1 MKMDASCLH
10 VSSHLHRQARP
21 AKQEPPPQPQ
31 AGASKD
37 AAYVRSTDGLRSVG
51 GGAVNSNDND
61 KNRSLD
67 CGKGGSHVSTEAIF
81 WLVIMIIFLVVEM
94 VTVSLVSIWFVGGS
108 LAAFVVSFFVDRLWI
123 QVLVFL
129 GVSLILLFLI
139 RPLANRFAVKQ
150 KDQIRSGAQALV
162 GKRAIVTEAID
173 NLRAKGEVQVNGQ
186 FWSAKCRN
194 DDEKIEKETVVVIR
208 EVDGVRLVVEAL
220 KKPD

>member
-1 MKMDASCLH
+1 M
-10 VSSHLHRQARP
+10 
-21 AKQEPPPQPQ
+21 
-31 AGASKD
+31 
-37 AAYVRSTDGLRSVG
+37 
-51 GGAVNSNDND
+51 
-61 KNRSLD
+61 
-67 CGKGGSHVSTEAIF
+67 STEAIF
-81 WLVIMIIFLVVEM
+81 WLVVMVLFLILEM

-186 FWSAKCRN
+186 FWSAKSL
-194 DDEKIEKETVVVIR
+194 DDDTTIRKDSVVIIK
-208 EVDGVRLVVEAL
+208 EVDGVRLVVEEL
-220 KKPD
+220 KKA